1 MICLIVIVVILIL
14 VVAFV
19 FMRPKC
25 KKKSLSVKEVAGAQ
39 AENAISSSLEISCK
53 QDGRSYKIYQNVYI
67 PKQDGNGTTE
77 IDVLLVHESGFYV
90 FESKNIYGK
99 LYGYLDGP
107 EWTCYY
113 SKKIQKFCNPI
124 NQNSSHIRH
133 LEKLMALAEGLF
145 KSYNIVVFGKNT
157 QVIKVPENT
166 DSFRIYD
173 IYSLRAS
180 FLRFVKEQPSIY
192 GAQEVKDFCSKIS
205 KYANATEK
213 IKQQHLERLKSKEN

>member
-39 AENAISSSLEISCK
+39 AENAISSTLNSCCE
-53 QDGRSYKIYQNVYI
+53 QDGRCFELFKNVYI
-67 PKQDGNGTTE
+67 PKSDGKGTTE
-77 IDVLLVHESGFYV
+77 IDILLVHETGFYV
-90 FESKNIYGK
+90 FESNNIYGK
-99 LYGYLDGP
+99 LYG
-107 EWTCYY
+107 
-113 SKKIQKFCNPI
+113 
-124 NQNSSHIRH
+124 H
-133 LEKLMALAEGLF
+133 LEKLMALADGLF

-192 GAQEVKDFCSKIS
+192 GAQEVKGFCSKIS

-213 IKQQHLERLKSKEN
+213 IKQQHLERLKSK